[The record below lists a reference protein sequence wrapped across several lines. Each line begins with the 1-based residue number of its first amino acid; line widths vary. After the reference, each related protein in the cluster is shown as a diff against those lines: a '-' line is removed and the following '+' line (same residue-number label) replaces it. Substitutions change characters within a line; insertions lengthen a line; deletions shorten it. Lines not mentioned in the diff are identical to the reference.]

1 MTRTSTR
8 ILAGAGLTA
17 AVLAVGTA
25 AGVGIASA
33 DPSPSP
39 TPTSPSSTAA
49 HPQKH
54 HRARTLL
61 QRTEHGQ
68 FTLAGKKH
76 RVVDLQRGT
85 VSSVS
90 ATGIKITS
98 KDGYTASYMINSK
111 TVVRERA
118 KGKKPAKTTASKIQS
133 GDHVNLV
140 ATQSG
145 HTATANRVTFKS

>member
-8 ILAGAGLTA
+8 ILAGAGLTT
-17 AVLAVGTA
+17 AVLAIGTA

-49 HPQKH
+49 HPQKQH
-54 HRARTLL
+54 KARTLL

-76 RVVDLQRGT
+76 RVADLQRGS

-90 ATGIKITS
+90 STSIKIAS
-98 KDGYTASYMINSK
+98 KDGYSASYVINSK

-118 KGKKPAKTTASKIQS
+118 KGKKPAKTSASAIKK
-133 GDHVNLV
+133 GDRVNLV

-145 HTATANRVTFKS
+145 KTATANKITFKG